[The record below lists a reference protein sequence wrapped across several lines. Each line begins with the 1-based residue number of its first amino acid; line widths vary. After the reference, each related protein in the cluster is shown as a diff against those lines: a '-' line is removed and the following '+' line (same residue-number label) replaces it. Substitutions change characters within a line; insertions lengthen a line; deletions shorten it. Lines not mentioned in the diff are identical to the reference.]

1 MVAPPSAMK
10 TIINPEYRQAAGC
23 ILLHIDGQ
31 KPTRILL
38 LRRSENETSMHGLWE
53 FPGGK
58 MEGKETPEETALQEL
73 LEETGI
79 EPDCVI
85 RKMPP
90 HIDDDMEKA
99 YHGIMARIRG
109 KEPTVVLS
117 DEHDKY
123 QWLTPEDALAMSDP
137 LSHHAKY
144 LIKYWKGI
152 E

>member
-1 MVAPPSAMK
+1 MTK
-10 TIINPEYRQAAGC
+10 NYRQAAGC

-58 MEGKETPEETALQEL
+58 LEGKETPAECAIQEL

-90 HIDDDMEKA
+90 HIDDDMQKE

-117 DEHDKY
+117 DEHDK
-123 QWLTPEDALAMSDP
+123 
-137 LSHHAKY
+137 
-144 LIKYWKGI
+144 
-152 E
+152 

>member
-1 MVAPPSAMK
+1 M
-10 TIINPEYRQAAGC
+10 TNNYRQAAGC

-58 MEGKETPEETALQEL
+58 LEGKETPAECALQEL
-73 LEETGI
+73 LEETGL
-79 EPDCVI
+79 EPDRII
-85 RKMPP
+85 RTMPP
-90 HIDDDMEKA
+90 HIDDDMKKI

-123 QWLTPEDALAMSDP
+123 MWITPHDALNLDEP
-137 LSHHAKY
+137 LSHHAEY
-144 LIKYWKGI
+144 LIKLWKGI

>member
-1 MVAPPSAMK
+1 MKVVHVAVGVIARGDEIFI
-10 TIINPEYRQAAGC
+10 T
-23 ILLHIDGQ
+23 
-31 KPTRILL
+31 
-38 LRRSENETSMHGLWE
+38 LRPDDVHQGGKWE

-90 HIDDDMEKA
+90 HIDDDMKKA

-123 QWLTPEDALAMSDP
+123 QWLTPENALAMSDP

-144 LIKYWKGI
+144 LIKYWKGLD
-152 E
+152 